1 MTQFLHGVEVIEID
15 DGSRPIQTVKSA
27 VIGLVG
33 TAPGA
38 AAAVAATLTFGS
50 SILNDGL
57 VFTAKTVGTEGNAIS
72 IEVVDPAAADE
83 TLAVMVDGN
92 KVKVTLATDANKAI
106 TSTADEIK
114 AAIESDANA
123 TALVGVAVLG
133 DGSGDVASAPRTY
146 LTGGENEPFPL
157 YKPVAVAGSRKRAE
171 GLGVGG
177 TLPAAIDDIFDQ
189 TGALVIVVR
198 AEEGADDATT
208 QANIIKA
215 MQGWLDSQT
224 ETGYTPRILVA
235 PEFSQVDA
243 VSSEGEAKAKR
254 LRAIFYSDCERTASY
269 TDAIK
274 RARQFGERVEV
285 TWPWVRVFD
294 TELAKEI
301 DRPYSA
307 RAAGLRARID
317 AEKGFWWSKSN
328 QQVYGIVGTSQ
339 PVDWSL
345 GDPNTTANMLNE
357 NKVSTI
363 IREGGFRH
371 WGNRTCSVDP
381 KWTFEQTRRT
391 ADIINDSVQ
400 RSHMWAVD
408 RNITK
413 TYVDDV
419 IAGVN
424 AYLREL
430 KALGAILGGE
440 CWADKEL
447 NTPATIQKGLVYFD
461 FDFCPPYPAEHI
473 VFRSRLNNDYL
484 EEVFS

>member
-38 AAAVAATLTFGS
+38 AAAVAATLTLGS
-50 SILNDGL
+50 AILNDGM
-57 VFTAKTVGTEGNAIS
+57 VFTAKNAGTEGNAIS
-72 IEVVDPAAADE
+72 IEVVDPSAADVA
-83 TLAVMVDGN
+83 LAVEVDGS
-92 KVKVTLATDANKAI
+92 KVKVTLATDASKVI
-106 TSTADEIK
+106 TSTAADIK
-114 AAIESDANA
+114 SAIEADADA
-123 TALVGVAVLG
+123 TALVSVVVLG
-133 DGSGDVASAPRTY
+133 DGSGDVATAPRTY
-146 LTGGENEPFPL
+146 LSGGENEPFPL
-157 YKPVAVAGSRKRAE
+157 YTPVAVAGSRKRAE
-171 GLGVGG
+171 SLGTDG

-198 AEEGADDATT
+198 AAEGADDAET
-208 QANIIKA
+208 QANIIMA

-235 PEFSQVDA
+235 PKFSQVDA
-243 VSSEGEAKAKR
+243 VASEMEAKGAR
-254 LRAIFYSDCERTASY
+254 LRAVTYIDCERTASY

-294 TELAKEI
+294 TDLAKEI

-345 GDPNTTANMLNE
+345 GDANTTANMLNE

-400 RSHMWAVD
+400 RNHMWAVD

-419 IAGVN
+419 TSGVN

-447 NTPATIQKGLVYFD
+447 NTPETIQKGLVYFD

>member
-1 MTQFLHGVEVIEID
+1 
-15 DGSRPIQTVKSA
+15 
-27 VIGLVG
+27 
-33 TAPGA
+33 
-38 AAAVAATLTFGS
+38 
-50 SILNDGL
+50 
-57 VFTAKTVGTEGNAIS
+57 
-72 IEVVDPAAADE
+72 
-83 TLAVMVDGN
+83 
-92 KVKVTLATDANKAI
+92 
-106 TSTADEIK
+106 
-114 AAIESDANA
+114 
-123 TALVGVAVLG
+123 
-133 DGSGDVASAPRTY
+133 
-146 LTGGENEPFPL
+146 
-157 YKPVAVAGSRKRAE
+157 VAGSRKRAK
-171 GLGVGG
+171 GLGTGG

-198 AEEGADDATT
+198 AEKGADDATT

-243 VSSEGEAKAKR
+243 VASEMEAKAAR
-254 LRAIFYSDCERTASY
+254 LRAITYTDCKRTASY

-274 RARQFGERVEV
+274 RARQFGMRVEMQ
-285 TWPWVRVFD
+285 WPWVRVFD
-294 TELAKEI
+294 TEQAKEI
-301 DRPYSA
+301 DRPSSA

-328 QQVYGIVGTSQ
+328 NQIFGIVGTSQ
-339 PVDWSL
+339 PVDWAL
-345 GDPNTTANMLNE
+345 GEPNTTANMLNE

-419 IAGVN
+419 VGGVN

-440 CWADKEL
+440 CWADPEL
-447 NTPATIQKGLVYFD
+447 NSPATIQKGLVYFD

-473 VFRSRLNNDYL
+473 VFRSRINNDYL
-484 EEVFS
+484 EEVFG

>member
-33 TAPGA
+33 TAPSAAGA
-38 AAAVAATLTFGS
+38 IAATLTLGS
-50 SILNDGL
+50 AILNDGL
-57 VFTAKTVGTEGNAIS
+57 VFNAKTAGAAGNGIS
-72 IEVVDPAAADE
+72 VEIEKPTSADSA
-83 TLAVMVDGN
+83 LAVSVDGN
-92 KVKVTLATDANKAI
+92 KLKIALATDNTATVTTTATDIQTAI
-106 TSTADEIK
+106 DAD
-114 AAIESDANA
+114 ADAK
-123 TALVGVAVLG
+123 ALVDVTVLG
-133 DGSGDVASAPRTY
+133 DGSGDVNSAPRTY
-146 LTGGENEPFPL
+146 LSGGENEAFPL
-157 YKPVAVAGSRKRAE
+157 YQPVVVAGSRKRAK

-189 TGALVIVVR
+189 TGALVVVVR
-198 AEEGADDATT
+198 AEQGADDAQT
-208 QANIIKA
+208 QANIINA
-215 MQGWLDSQT
+215 MQGFLDSQT

-235 PEFSQVDA
+235 PEFSQVDSVA
-243 VSSEGEAKAKR
+243 SELEAKAAR
-254 LRAIFYSDCERTASY
+254 LRAITYIDCERTAPY

-274 RARQFGERVEV
+274 RARQFGERVELQ
-285 TWPWVRVFD
+285 WPWVRVFD
-294 TELAKEI
+294 AEQATEIA
-301 DRPYSA
+301 RPSSA
-307 RAAGLRARID
+307 RQAGLRARID

-328 QQVYGIVGTSQ
+328 QQIYGIVGTFQ

-345 GDPNTTANMLNE
+345 GDANTTANMLNE

-400 RSHMWAVD
+400 RAHMWAVD

-419 IAGVN
+419 VSGVN

-430 KALGAILGGE
+430 KALGAIHGGE
-440 CWADKEL
+440 CWADAEL
-447 NTPATIQKGLVYFD
+447 NTPETIQKGLVYFD